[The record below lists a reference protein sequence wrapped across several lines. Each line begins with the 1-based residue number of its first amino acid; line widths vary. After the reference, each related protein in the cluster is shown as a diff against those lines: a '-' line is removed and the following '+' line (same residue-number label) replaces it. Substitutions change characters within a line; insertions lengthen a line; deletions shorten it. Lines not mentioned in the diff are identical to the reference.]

1 MNSKIYR
8 CGWCGTPT
16 NLNGETLSGEAFKKA
31 VKILENY
38 GDNKTHKTHGDCC
51 INEQMQASQINYVT
65 RDMAIDAGD
74 PSLEGQRI

>member
-16 NLNGETLSGEAFKKA
+16 DSKGEPLSGEAFKKA
-31 VKILENY
+31 VNIIETY
-38 GDNKTHKTHGDCC
+38 GDYRTHKEHGYCC
-51 INEQMQASQINYVT
+51 IHEQMEPQRMRVT

-74 PSLEGQRI
+74 PSMEGEWI